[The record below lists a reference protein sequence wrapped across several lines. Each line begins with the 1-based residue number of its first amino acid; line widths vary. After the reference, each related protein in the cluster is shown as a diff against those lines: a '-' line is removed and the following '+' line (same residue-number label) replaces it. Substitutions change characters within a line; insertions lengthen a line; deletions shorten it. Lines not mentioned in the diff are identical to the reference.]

1 MSPPTLDLGLQG
13 FRVEYVSKGARPDLE
28 IPGLEAVWAE
38 LIPPSLQFV
47 KKATSTFTFS
57 PITVEFVT
65 EQLSAVKIKK
75 ATGLDNI
82 DNRLLK
88 VGAQILAPSLT
99 KLFNRSLDTGKFP
112 TKWKQAKVLPI
123 HKKGDKTS
131 PSNYRPVSILP
142 AISKIL
148 ERAVHNQL
156 YDYFNK
162 NKLLTQSQSGFRKAH
177 SCETALHS
185 VVEDWIE
192 SMDKKQQTGVI
203 FCDLSRAFDTLDHDI
218 MLLKLKIYGT
228 HRAKSASRDL
238 HLTLEG
244 TKGGIDKLQKL
255 QNRAGRVI
263 LGCDHYTP
271 SDTILHRLGWT
282 PVIEMHKRNKAV
294 LVYKALHDMSPPHI
308 SAANCGLSVDC
319 TFISGSSQSLLTSA
333 RQKRPESLILG
344 SNFEPVLFW
353 VSGSVEDDGSSQRS
367 AVVGGNLSLP
377 ERVAGALV
385 EYK

>member
-1 MSPPTLDLGLQG
+1 MAGLGALSPFSP
-13 FRVEYVSKGARPDLE
+13 V
-28 IPGLEAVWAE
+28 
-38 LIPPSLQFV
+38 QFV

-123 HKKGDKTS
+123 HKKGEKTS

-148 ERAVHNQL
+148 ERAVHNQF

-308 SAANCGLSVDC
+308 SGLFTQLRERLYNQECVA
-319 TFISGSSQSLLTSA
+319 TS
-333 RQKRPESLILG
+333 
-344 SNFEPVLFW
+344 
-353 VSGSVEDDGSSQRS
+353 
-367 AVVGGNLSLP
+367 
-377 ERVAGALV
+377 
-385 EYK
+385 